1 LYIEYRICQQPEFT
15 MTEVSTA
22 EARDRLAELINR
34 ATYAGERV
42 ILTRRG
48 KALAAI
54 VPIADVELLEALEER
69 VDLAEARDALAE
81 ARESGTVSLQA
92 LKNELGLP

>member
-1 LYIEYRICQQPEFT
+1 LYVEYRICQQPEFT

-54 VPIADVELLEALEER
+54 VPIADVELLEALEVR

>member
-1 LYIEYRICQQPEFT
+1 
-15 MTEVSTA
+15 MTEFSTA
-22 EARDRLAELINR
+22 EARGRLAELINR

-54 VPIADVELLEALEER
+54 VPIADVELLERLEDQL
-69 VDLAEARDALAE
+69 DLIEAREALAE
-81 ARESGTVSLQA
+81 ARESGTISLQS
-92 LKNELGLP
+92 LEDELGLS